1 MSHYAA
7 GAVAN
12 GTAIGSKALLLLFI
26 WLISAAAASWLSDRK
41 GYGERL
47 GLTLGL
53 LLTAIGLVIVA
64 LLPGRPNSKWRSN
77 GRLPRRRPFQP

>member
-12 GTAIGSKALLLLFI
+12 GTAIGGKALVLLFI

-53 LLTAIGLVIVA
+53 LLTAMGLVIVA

-77 GRLPRRRPFQP
+77 GRFPRRRPFEP